1 MRIGLEQDQ
10 IQIPGKK
17 KKKKKKRS
25 GIRLSSPIRLMLDPA
40 WKPVSEL
47 GRAQNPKS
55 GNQEP
60 FM

>member
-40 WKPVSEL
+40 WKAVNEL
-47 GRAQNPKS
+47 GRAHNPKS